1 MINLFSSK
9 DRCCGCAACASVC
22 PKNAIIMKND
32 ASGFA
37 YPEVNSDLCVDC
49 GMCKKVCPFGCDK
62 AEAEKYE
69 SNVYAVLNKD
79 EKIRRK
85 SSSGGFF
92 STLANEIVEKK
103 GVVYGAVFDDDF
115 KVQHIRGT
123 DVEKIALMR
132 GSKYVQSDM
141 TGVFPQ
147 IKMDLNDGK
156 KVLFTGTGCQVAGLK
171 KYLGKDFENLI
182 TVDIVCH
189 GVPSQKHFD
198 GYKAM
203 LEKKYGSELK
213 SFSFRTKKLK
223 GEIQDIEAVFKN
235 GKCYSEYPDADDFR
249 CMFSKNYTLRPS
261 CFVCP
266 YATDRRVG
274 DITIG
279 DFWGI
284 EKTMPEFKNP
294 LGNSLAVVST
304 DKGKKLFESVKNQ
317 IEIRKSSM
325 ENALQPSLVKPATKP
340 DNYDEFTADFEACG
354 FEYVSKKYKLVP
366 TMKKIKRKIKKLL

>member
-1 MINLFSSK
+1 MMNLFSDK
-9 DRCCGCAACASVC
+9 DRCCGCTACASVC

-37 YPEVNSDLCVDC
+37 YPEVNSALCVDC
-49 GMCKKVCPFGCDK
+49 GMCKRVCPFECDK
-62 AEAEKYE
+62 AETEKTE
-69 SNVYAVLNKD
+69 SSVYAVLNKD
-79 EKIRRK
+79 EKIRKK

-103 GVVYGAVFDDDF
+103 GAVYGAVFDDDF
-115 KVQHIRGT
+115 KVKHIRAT
-123 DVEKIALMR
+123 DVENIAPMR

-147 IKMDLNDGK
+147 VKKDLNDGK
-156 KVLFTGTGCQVAGLK
+156 KVLFAGTGCQVAGLK

-235 GKCYSEYPDADDFR
+235 GKCYSEYPDIDEFR

-261 CFVCP
+261 CFACP
-266 YATDRRVG
+266 YATDKRIG

-294 LGNSLAVVST
+294 LGNSLVLVST
-304 DKGKKLFESVKNQ
+304 DKGKKLFDSVKNQ
-317 IEIRKSSM
+317 LEIRESTI
-325 ENALQPSLVKPATKP
+325 ENALQPSLVKPATMP
-340 DNYDEFTADFEACG
+340 QNYSEFTADFEANG

-366 TMKKIKRKIKKLL
+366 PMKKLKRKIKKIL